1 MDPNLRSMAL
11 ARQNLLAQTVSILN
25 ASVLFGGAR
34 PASKE
39 TINQAVRDKKLLVVR
54 GKGGELRFPVWPF
67 KEGGG
72 VLEGFA
78 EALAELGRSHAGED
92 VEAFAF
98 WLNLNP
104 VTGGLRPIDAL
115 REGKI
120 KDVLRA
126 AEAAHY

>member
-1 MDPNLRSMAL
+1 MRLCCSAELDRLQKKPL
-11 ARQNLLAQTVSILN
+11 IK
-25 ASVLFGGAR
+25 LFGTKSFWWYAE
-34 PASKE
+34 K
-39 TINQAVRDKKLLVVR
+39 
-54 GKGGELRFPVWPF
+54 GELRFPVWQF

-120 KDVLRA
+120 KDILRA
-126 AEAAHY
+126 AEAAPY